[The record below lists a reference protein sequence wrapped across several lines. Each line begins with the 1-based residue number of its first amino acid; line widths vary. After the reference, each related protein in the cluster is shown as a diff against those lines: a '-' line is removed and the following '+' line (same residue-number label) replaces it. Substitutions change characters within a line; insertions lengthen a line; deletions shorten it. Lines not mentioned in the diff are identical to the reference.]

1 MVAEILKP
9 TVQEIQKDV
18 IELLE
23 QISAITSGR
32 LPAEEKEAI
41 GW

>member
-9 TVQEIQKDV
+9 TVQELQKD
-18 IELLE
+18 ISELLE
-23 QISAITSGR
+23 QFSAIISGR
-32 LPAEEKEAI
+32 LAVGEKETI

>member
-9 TVQEIQKDV
+9 TVQELQKDV

-23 QISAITSGR
+23 KISAIISGR
-32 LPAEEKEAI
+32 LPVGEKEAL

>member
-9 TVQEIQKDV
+9 TVQELQKDV

-32 LPAEEKEAI
+32 LSAEEKEAT